1 MELYYNV
8 NIKMKGIDNV
18 ERYNELLDFLKNGN
32 DVKIYNLKTEKDII
46 SFHTENDNAIYKN
59 LNVGVSKFTKKYSN
73 NIVRISTALENSVC
87 YEPNPNFGYY
97 YAKNGSIG
105 LYYRSKYKPLY
116 IPSDVKAQGITWIAD
131 KNNKLYVGKHMIEY
145 LLKNQSEF
153 DELNNKD
160 EFLEKLFNEYQ
171 PIKDNLIQILNEVQ
185 DYYGYI
191 PVHAQTAISEF
202 LKMPMAEIYGVI
214 TFYSRF
220 TLKPKGKYNIAV
232 CLGTACFVKGSQKI
246 MDRLKEKLGIEAG
259 ETTPDGK
266 FSIEETRCVG
276 ACGLAPVFTVN
287 GEVYGKATV
296 QKLD

>member
-1 MELYYNV
+1 MC
-8 NIKMKGIDNV
+8 
-18 ERYNELLDFLKNGN
+18 
-32 DVKIYNLKTEKDII
+32 
-46 SFHTENDNAIYKN
+46 ENNCEC
-59 LNVGVSKFTKKYSN
+59 G
-73 NIVRISTALENSVC
+73 C
-87 YEPNPNFGYY
+87 
-97 YAKNGSIG
+97 
-105 LYYRSKYKPLY
+105 
-116 IPSDVKAQGITWIAD
+116 
-131 KNNKLYVGKHMIEY
+131 NK
-145 LLKNQSEF
+145 
-153 DELNNKD
+153 KD

-296 QKLD
+296 QKLDQVLEELNNKE